1 MSVQFMKRLSELA
14 KKHINGRKEMFIPA
28 VTVLSFLVVGYSALD
43 REAPIV
49 ETDTVKLAY
58 GQKLDYSQIIV
69 SDNRDQ
75 CEELNIEVDES
86 RLNSNRVGS
95 YNVPVKVTD
104 RFMNETIKE
113 VVVQVVDEVKPVF
126 SVNVQ
131 NSNLSYEED
140 VIKVNVN
147 SSNEIGE
154 YINAND
160 NADGDLTEFI
170 DVLSGLDASVLGEQ
184 VVHLGVV
191 DSSGNYATQQ
201 FKFLI
206 TDIDAPQISWN
217 ESNHLVVDYKST
229 FNITDYASIQ
239 DNSTVFEQ
247 LAFTYSNP
255 IDTSVLGLQETTLSI
270 SDASNNVTNE
280 TVYVEVKDMSGPE
293 ILMPKTIFEVEVGS
307 SFDLKSYIQAIDT
320 LDGDMSNQVE
330 IIGNMNLNVTGN
342 YHLTVKVTDTAGN
355 ESTKSVEV
363 KVKEPIR
370 YGSNIP
376 SNGSSV
382 TFALTRVGCPYLSG
396 GTGDNYFDCSGLT
409 QWAYGKSGISI
420 PRTSQAQYYVGA
432 KVSLSELAPGDLVFF
447 NTAGYLGHVGIYIGN
462 GQMVHAGSSGVKV
475 ANITS
480 SYWTSSY
487 AGAVRY

>member
-201 FKFLI
+201 LSLI
-206 TDIDAPQISWN
+206 HI
-217 ESNHLVVDYKST
+217 
-229 FNITDYASIQ
+229 
-239 DNSTVFEQ
+239 
-247 LAFTYSNP
+247 
-255 IDTSVLGLQETTLSI
+255 
-270 SDASNNVTNE
+270 
-280 TVYVEVKDMSGPE
+280 
-293 ILMPKTIFEVEVGS
+293 
-307 SFDLKSYIQAIDT
+307 
-320 LDGDMSNQVE
+320 
-330 IIGNMNLNVTGN
+330 
-342 YHLTVKVTDTAGN
+342 
-355 ESTKSVEV
+355 
-363 KVKEPIR
+363 
-370 YGSNIP
+370 
-376 SNGSSV
+376 
-382 TFALTRVGCPYLSG
+382 
-396 GTGDNYFDCSGLT
+396 
-409 QWAYGKSGISI
+409 
-420 PRTSQAQYYVGA
+420 
-432 KVSLSELAPGDLVFF
+432 
-447 NTAGYLGHVGIYIGN
+447 
-462 GQMVHAGSSGVKV
+462 
-475 ANITS
+475 
-480 SYWTSSY
+480 
-487 AGAVRY
+487 